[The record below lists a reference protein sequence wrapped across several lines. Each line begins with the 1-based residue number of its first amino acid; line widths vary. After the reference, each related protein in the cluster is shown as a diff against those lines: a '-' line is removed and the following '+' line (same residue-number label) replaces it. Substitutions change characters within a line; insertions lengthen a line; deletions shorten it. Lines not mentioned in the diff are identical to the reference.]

1 MGMGATV
8 EASKGRALS
17 APATALATVVGLTA
31 VGIITS
37 LVIAWPGLG
46 RLVYNA
52 VAARDYPVIQGA
64 VLLIAALF
72 LLINLIVDLLYAV
85 VDPRIRLA

>member
-1 MGMGATV
+1 
-8 EASKGRALS
+8 
-17 APATALATVVGLTA
+17 
-31 VGIITS
+31 
-37 LVIAWPGLG
+37 
-46 RLVYNA
+46 

-64 VLLIAALF
+64 ALLIAALL

>member
-1 MGMGATV
+1 MVMRRPVA
-8 EASKGRALS
+8 
-17 APATALATVVGLTA
+17 LTA

>member
-1 MGMGATV
+1 V
-8 EASKGRALS
+8 F
-17 APATALATVVGLTA
+17 
-31 VGIITS
+31 
-37 LVIAWPGLG
+37 AWPGLG

-72 LLINLIVDLLYAV
+72 LLINLIVDVLYAV